1 MRQLSIIAILCLSIT
16 TSSSFAQTILDK
28 KISIDFDNLS
38 YKETLTRLRNI
49 ANVEFSYNDEA
60 LPTNKT
66 VSLQFN
72 QIKIKHV
79 LYLILDDTNLNYKF
93 LGDQIIIYKID
104 DPSPKK
110 VTISGYVTDS
120 LSGEKM
126 IGANVYL
133 SGTNIG
139 TTTNLYGF
147 YSLTYYP
154 GDWVLSA
161 SYLGFRPFEKKIR
174 AEQNRTID
182 ILIKKSIDLQE
193 VIVLADYYTRRQVGI
208 NTTRETFNS
217 SDFEI
222 IPAVG
227 GEQDI
232 IKLTQNLPGV
242 LSGTDGLGGLHV
254 RGGDPGQNLVLL
266 DGVQVYNPFH
276 TAGFFSIYNPSA
288 IKSVTLYKSGFP
300 ARFNGFTSSI
310 LDVRTKEGNNQR
322 LKAEGGISLL
332 ALNGSVEGPIIK
344 GKSSFILTARR
355 THVDPWIKSVTTYL
369 NQRENKTGYT
379 GYSFYDLN
387 AKTNYSIGANDK
399 LYLSFYHGRD
409 NFRDFS
415 GKFDY
420 MESQVVRL
428 NTENVLDWGN
438 DIGTLRWNKLI
449 NNKLFA
455 NTTLN
460 YSNFRYNSFSFNEEV
475 ISEDNQNIDRQ
486 FKVALYKSNIKDYS
500 LKTDFDFIPTP
511 VQKLKA
517 GFALVY
523 HTFNPV
529 VYAVDQNSK
538 DAYLFGNNQSFSSL
552 DTIVK
557 GTSISALEVTT
568 YVEDEIIIN
577 DNILL
582 NLGINTSFFSV
593 QDINYLSFQPRIS
606 LNLIVNDKLSIFVSH
621 DNLAQNLHLLSN
633 AGFSLPNDLWIPS
646 TANIGPLKIKQS
658 TVGFHYRLAKIY
670 EIKMEGYYKQMKNL
684 IAFQEGASFSSGGIF
699 LNGGFLNTR
708 NWEEKVSEG
717 EGVSKGIEL
726 TLKKNTGRLSG
737 WVSYSFANAQR
748 QFEEINYNRVFPYR
762 YDRRHTFNVVGVF
775 KIKNGID
782 FLANFTYGTGQP
794 FSYATSKYF
803 SQLPGSGNQVEI
815 LNWTSTNSIR
825 LDPFHRLDIG
835 INFKNIRK
843 WGEEFIQVGLINVY
857 DRKNTL
863 FVRLKE
869 NPNDPADKRFVKS
882 SLLPILPSFSY
893 KLKF

>member
-1 MRQLSIIAILCLSIT
+1 MRQLSIFVILCLVVVNTSCIGQTLLDNKVSVNFENIT
-16 TSSSFAQTILDK
+16 
-28 KISIDFDNLS
+28 
-38 YKETLTRLRNI
+38 YKEALIRLRDI
-49 ANVEFSYNDEA
+49 SKLEFSYNDDA
-60 LPTNKT
+60 LPVKKT
-66 VSLQFN
+66 VTLQFS

-79 LYLILDDTNLNYKF
+79 LYFLLEDTDLSYKF
-93 LGDQIIIYKID
+93 LGDQIIIYKNGEV
-104 DPSPKK
+104 SPKK

-120 LSGEKM
+120 LSGEKI

-154 GDWVLSA
+154 GDWVLST
-161 SYLGFRPFEKKIR
+161 SYLGFKPFEKKIR
-174 AEQNRTID
+174 AEQNRTLD
-182 ILIKKSIDLQE
+182 IFIRKSIDLQE

-217 SDFEI
+217 GDFEM
-222 IPAVG
+222 IPSVG

-310 LDVRTKEGNNQR
+310 LDVRTKEGNNQEM
-322 LKAEGGISLL
+322 KAEGGISLL
-332 ALNGSVEGPIIK
+332 AVNGSVEGPIQK
-344 GKSSFILTARR
+344 GKSSFIFTARR
-355 THVDPWIKSVTTYL
+355 THVDPWIRSITSYL
-369 NQRENKTGYT
+369 NQKENKTGFT

-387 AKTNYSIGANDK
+387 AKTNFTLGPNDK
-399 LYLSFYHGRD
+399 LYFSFYHGRD
-409 NFRDFS
+409 NYRDFS
-415 GKFDY
+415 EKTDY
-420 MESQVVRL
+420 LQSQVSRS
-428 NTENVLDWGN
+428 NSENVLDWGN
-438 DIGTLRWNKLI
+438 NIGTIRWNKLI
-449 NNKLFA
+449 SNKLFA

-460 YSNFRYNSFSFNEEV
+460 YSNFRYNSFAYQEDAITEGDETLERKFNL
-475 ISEDNQNIDRQ
+475 SL
-486 FKVALYKSNIKDYS
+486 FKSNIKDFS

-517 GFALVY
+517 GFGITY
-523 HTFNPV
+523 HTFNPIV
-529 VYAVDQNSK
+529 LSIDQNSK
-538 DAYLFGNNQSFSSL
+538 DADLIGKDKSFSNL
-552 DTIVK
+552 DTLIK
-557 GTSISALEVTT
+557 AKSISAWEVTN
-568 YVEDEIIIN
+568 YLEDEIIIN
-577 DNILL
+577 DYILL

-593 QDINYLSFQPRIS
+593 QNINYLTFQPRIS
-606 LNLIVNDKLSIFVSH
+606 LNFIINDKLSVFVSH

-646 TANIGPLKIKQS
+646 TANIAPLKIKQS
-658 TVGFHYRLAKIY
+658 TIGFHYRLAKIY
-670 EIKMEGYYKQMKNL
+670 EIKMEAYFKQMKSL
-684 IAFQEGASFSSGGIF
+684 ISFQEGASFSSGGLLI
-699 LNGGFLNTR
+699 NGGFLDTR
-708 NWEEKVSEG
+708 NWEDKVSNG
-717 EGVSKGIEL
+717 EGVAKGIEF
-726 TLKKNTGRLSG
+726 TVKKNAGRLTG
-737 WVSYSFANAQR
+737 WIAYSYANSER
-748 QFEEINYNRVFPYR
+748 QFDQINYDRIFPYR
-762 YDRRHTFNVVGVF
+762 YDRRHTVNLVGVF
-775 KIKNGID
+775 KIKNGIE
-782 FLANFTYGTGQP
+782 FLTNFTFGSGQP
-794 FSYATSKYF
+794 FSYATEKYF
-803 SQLPGSGNQVEI
+803 SQLPGTETPVEI
-815 LNWTSTNSIR
+815 LNWTATNSNR

-835 INFKNIRK
+835 LNFKNKHK

-857 DRKNTL
+857 NRKNTL

-869 NPNDPADKRFVKS
+869 NPQDPTDKKFVKS